1 MSTELWVLAFTVA
14 ALAIGVLIRI
24 GLGHLGAA
32 LSRLTKGLVDKQ
44 ALDVVGEAIAAS
56 AQRAKDKFLAEI
68 LAAREAGSDGG
79 VEVTPGELSKARA
92 YAFEILMDGLR
103 GPAKEAALAL
113 GPNLL
118 KGMIGIVLDK
128 LVKPKL
134 VTSPT

>member
-1 MSTELWVLAFTVA
+1 MSTELWVLAVTVA
-14 ALAIGVLIRI
+14 ALAIGVLVRM
-24 GLGHLGAA
+24 GLGKLGTE

-44 ALDVVGEAIAAS
+44 ALDVVSEAIAAA

-68 LAAREAGSDGG
+68 IAARQPDSEGG
-79 VEVTPGELSKARA
+79 VEVTTEELSKARA
-92 YAFEILMDGLR
+92 FAFELLMDGLR

-113 GPNLL
+113 GPHLL

-134 VTSPT
+134 VTAPS